1 MTVIVV
7 VYWSWVAV
15 SLAIL
20 TRRAFRRLGG
30 HSARPTAIDVP
41 GYTAT
46 QPNLLAMSLP
56 RTALKPAADDGI
68 IAHAK
73 AALAA
78 HAEAS
83 ARISPSL
90 PQASRSST
98 PGARTT
104 LAVALA
110 GIAMPSDLAPL
121 AHIAGA
127 DPDRR
132 AVFTTSGRTAEIVG
146 VEMAT
151 ELERLGFEMQT
162 VGLLDSIARRGDEA
176 LTVRVRA
183 IGPDP
188 KKGPADPNYPTA
200 RAGSI
205 VLDLELC

>member
-7 VYWSWVAV
+7 VYWAWVAV

-20 TRRAFRRLGG
+20 TRRAFRRLSGR
-30 HSARPTAIDVP
+30 SARPTTIDVP
-41 GYTAT
+41 GYIAT
-46 QPNLLAMSLP
+46 QPNRLAMSLP
-56 RTALKPAADDGI
+56 RAAFESGGSDDV

-83 ARISPSL
+83 VRASTTL
-90 PQASRSST
+90 PQPSRS
-98 PGARTT
+98 PIAGPRVT
-104 LAVALA
+104 LATALA

-121 AHIAGA
+121 AHIDGA

-146 VEMAT
+146 VDMAT
-151 ELERLGFEMQT
+151 ELERLGFEMHT
-162 VGLLDSIARRGDEA
+162 VGPLDAIARRGDDA

-183 IGPDP
+183 IGPEP
-188 KKGPADPNYPTA
+188 KKGPADRNYPTA
-200 RAGSI
+200 RAGSV
-205 VLDLELC
+205 VLDLELS